1 MPAVDYK
8 KEKSQLLDALLKQGM
23 RKGYIRAETILKRFD
38 SYKADEK
45 ELDEIFE
52 IFKESGVDILS
63 SETFSDGDS
72 DEQETEFNK
81 VQYNFYPQDNTKGI
95 DPLQQYIKEIH
106 RFPSLTHK
114 EIIALSKRIADGDE
128 KARETL
134 INCNLKFAFSIAA
147 QFLWKGIPLLDL
159 VQQANIGLMTAADK
173 YNPNRGTRFSTYATF
188 WIKQSILKYGD
199 ECVRLIHIPEYVS
212 IELNKVKK
220 ISAQYYI
227 EYMKYPSDTEL
238 ADLTGYTIAR
248 IKQLKGLD
256 ISCVSIDEP
265 SGGDADG
272 TLLMDVWTVLWAD
285 GYFNISRY
293 IAAVISAVQFTVVY
307 AVSNVVFLLLF
318 AKPIGKV
325 LERVKKKYLL

>member
-23 RKGYIRAETILKRFD
+23 RKGYIRAETILKRFG

-52 IFKESGVDILS
+52 IFKKSGVDILS

-72 DEQETEFNK
+72 DEQETDFNK

-134 INCNLKFAFSIAA
+134 INCNLKFAF
-147 QFLWKGIPLLDL
+147 
-159 VQQANIGLMTAADK
+159 
-173 YNPNRGTRFSTYATF
+173 
-188 WIKQSILKYGD
+188 QSLHNFYGR
-199 ECVRLIHIPEYVS
+199 EYRCLIWYS
-212 IELNKVKK
+212 RQ
-220 ISAQYYI
+220 IS
-227 EYMKYPSDTEL
+227 D
-238 ADLTGYTIAR
+238 
-248 IKQLKGLD
+248 
-256 ISCVSIDEP
+256 
-265 SGGDADG
+265 
-272 TLLMDVWTVLWAD
+272 
-285 GYFNISRY
+285 
-293 IAAVISAVQFTVVY
+293 
-307 AVSNVVFLLLF
+307 
-318 AKPIGKV
+318 
-325 LERVKKKYLL
+325 